1 MAYEHI
7 WAVLIILWILGLG
20 ALAVWRE
27 HLRRRHEERLREMV
41 HRERMLALERQVPLP
56 ELLDLQERA
65 QERAPGTEP
74 GVDLLGWRPR
84 QPALGCGIVAV
95 TLGGGIAAA
104 FALSGLEELRAIWPL
119 GLIPL
124 LIGIGF
130 LLVHLLE
137 RRAGRLP

>member
-1 MAYEHI
+1 MAYEHV
-7 WAVLIILWILGLG
+7 WALLIILWALGLG
-20 ALAVWRE
+20 ALAVWRG

-56 ELLDLQERA
+56 ELLDLEA
-65 QERAPGTEP
+65 KAPPRPAES

-84 QPALGCGIVAV
+84 RPALGCGILAVA
-95 TLGGGIAAA
+95 LGGGIVAG
-104 FALSGLEELRAIWPL
+104 FLLSDIEELRATWSL

-124 LIGIGF
+124 LLGNGL

-137 RRAGRLP
+137 RRAGRLR

>member
-1 MAYEHI
+1 MAYEHV
-7 WAVLIILWILGLG
+7 WALLIILWILGLG

-56 ELLDLQERA
+56 ELLDVQERP
-65 QERAPGTEP
+65 APAP

-95 TLGGGIAAA
+95 ALGGGIAAA

-137 RRAGRLP
+137 RRTGRLP